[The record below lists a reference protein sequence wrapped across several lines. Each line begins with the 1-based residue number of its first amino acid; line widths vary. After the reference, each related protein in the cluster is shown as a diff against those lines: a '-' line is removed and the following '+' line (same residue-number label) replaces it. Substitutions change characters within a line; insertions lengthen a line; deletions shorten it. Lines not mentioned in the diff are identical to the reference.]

1 MHSAVQSVGQTVLTI
16 LVSFMAGYAL
26 ARFDNKVTDVVAKL
40 TVLTLMV
47 PTAVTFVPSFIMT
60 SQLGWID
67 SYRGLI
73 IPMSFSAFATYLF
86 RASLM
91 EFPQELEE
99 AALLD
104 GANPWT
110 TMWRIVVPNCLGIIA
125 AVSTITFLGAW
136 NAFLWP
142 LLVARDNTHTVQLTL
157 SSFMTSQGVDYSRL
171 FAGALVAVLP
181 VAIVFLFLQRF
192 LVQGIETSGLD

>member
-1 MHSAVQSVGQTVLTI
+1 
-16 LVSFMAGYAL
+16 
-26 ARFDNKVTDVVAKL
+26 
-40 TVLTLMV
+40 
-47 PTAVTFVPSFIMT
+47 
-60 SQLGWID
+60 
-67 SYRGLI
+67 
-73 IPMSFSAFATYLF
+73 
-86 RASLM
+86 
-91 EFPQELEE
+91 
-99 AALLD
+99 
-104 GANPWT
+104 
-110 TMWRIVVPNCLGIIA
+110 MWRIVVPNCLGIIA
-125 AVSTITFLGAW
+125 AVSTITFIGAW